1 VKSSGF
7 YGASFS
13 KFIIMTEVW
22 KDIEGYEGYYQV
34 SNLGRVKSL
43 KWNKERILKPFVDSS
58 KYQRVKLSSNLKE
71 KNFLVHRLVAIA
83 FITDGREQFVNHI
96 DGDKLNNNLLN
107 LEWVNKSE
115 NVHHYKLKQQR
126 ALPVNIH
133 YNKAK
138 NKFEYY
144 YSCDNKKLINGYCNT
159 KVEAEE
165 KLKDFFV
172 KNKIK
177 NKYFNLIQ
185 NGKNEISI

>member
-1 VKSSGF
+1 
-7 YGASFS
+7 
-13 KFIIMTEVW
+13 MTEVW

-133 YNKAK
+133 YTKAK

-159 KVEAEE
+159 KEEAEE
-165 KLKDFFV
+165 KLKDFFL